1 MSSNGKKALHV
12 ATFSGWY
19 RFEQDGKEFK
29 QTKRDLTYW
38 TLTCMS
44 VDPANSQKIYAG
56 SEHSGL
62 FYTENGGARWQRC
75 EPNTPK
81 MMLFSALALNDGV
94 LVGTIPSAVYRS
106 KNGKWEELE
115 GVRIHSAG
123 ANFPVCSQTPST
135 LNRCSNNSCSNS
147 VKLPVSI
154 APRFF
159 CASPLCPGREAPFK
173 MDGSFALPAPSA

>member
-1 MSSNGKKALHV
+1 MSGNNGKKALHV

-44 VDPANSQKIYAG
+44 VDPADPQKIYAG

-62 FYTENGGARWQRC
+62 FYTENGGAAWKRA

-81 MMLFSALALNDGV
+81 MMLFSALALDGGV
-94 LVGTIPSAVYRS
+94 MVGTIPSAVYRS
-106 KNGKWEELE
+106 KNGGWEELE
-115 GVRIHSAG
+115 GVRVNSAG
-123 ANFPVCSQTPST
+123 ANFPPSPELQSRT
-135 LNRCSNNSCSNS
+135 RYLTYD
-147 VKLPVSI
+147 PV
-154 APRFF
+154 AP
-159 CASPLCPGREAPFK
+159 ASPVRRHRSRRHAGQRR
-173 MDGSFALPAPSA
+173 

>member
-1 MSSNGKKALHV
+1 MGGTNGKKALHV

-19 RFEQDGKEFK
+19 RFEQDGKELR

-44 VDPANSQKIYAG
+44 VDPDNPQKIYAG

-62 FYTENGGARWQRC
+62 FYTENAGARWKRA

-94 LVGTIPSAVYRS
+94 MVGTIIWLARLYGLDASGLVIAMT
-106 KNGKWEELE
+106 
-115 GVRIHSAG
+115 IA
-123 ANFPVCSQTPST
+123 
-135 LNRCSNNSCSNS
+135 
-147 VKLPVSI
+147 KL
-154 APRFF
+154 
-159 CASPLCPGREAPFK
+159 
-173 MDGSFALPAPSA
+173 APSADEVNHL